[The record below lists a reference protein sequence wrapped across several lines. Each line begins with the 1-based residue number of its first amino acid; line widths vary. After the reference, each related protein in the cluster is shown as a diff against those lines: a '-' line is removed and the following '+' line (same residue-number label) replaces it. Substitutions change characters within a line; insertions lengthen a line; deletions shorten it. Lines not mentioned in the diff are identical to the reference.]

1 MQPHIAHELAPLMI
15 SRLGLVWDTEAAGD
29 VDPFPVT
36 FHRAQYRATWWVPVA
51 LVVAGGLIGVA
62 AYPGLTGKTLAGTAA
77 AVGGIAL
84 LYRPSRATDADRAA
98 RHGHPARFAT
108 DPLRRRRLPLLA
120 VSVLLQAVIFFF
132 FFA

>member
-1 MQPHIAHELAPLMI
+1 ML
-15 SRLGLVWDTEAAGD
+15 SVFGLVWDTEAAGD

-62 AYPGLTGKTLAGTAA
+62 VYPGLTGKALTGTATV
-77 AVGGIAL
+77 VGGIAL

-98 RHGHPARFAT
+98 LHGHPARFAT
-108 DPLRRRRLPLLA
+108 DPLRRRRLPLL
-120 VSVLLQAVIFFF
+120 VISVLLQALILFFF
-132 FFA
+132 D

>member
-1 MQPHIAHELAPLMI
+1 VQPHIAHELAPVMI
-15 SRLGLVWDTEAAGD
+15 STLGLVWDTEAAGD

-36 FHRAQYRATWWVPVA
+36 FHRAQYGATWWVPIVLA
-51 LVVAGGLIGVA
+51 VAGGLIGVA
-62 AYPGLTGKTLAGTAA
+62 VYPGLTGKALAAMAA
-77 AVGGIAL
+77 GVGGFAL

-120 VSVLLQAVIFFF
+120 IAVLLQVVVFFF
-132 FFA
+132 FD